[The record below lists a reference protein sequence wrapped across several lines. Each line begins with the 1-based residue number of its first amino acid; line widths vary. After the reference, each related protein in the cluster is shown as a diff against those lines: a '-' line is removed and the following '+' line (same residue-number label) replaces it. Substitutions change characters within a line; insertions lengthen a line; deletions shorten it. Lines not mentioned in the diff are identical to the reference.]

1 MNGIDEMIA
10 QNLKRPDGKQGGTW
24 YIGVDPGLHGAL
36 ALVDDVSGR
45 LLACVD
51 MPTVVKSS
59 ETRTVKGKD
68 GKPDRR
74 VTSERLMVSPH
85 MLARQIDEWCS
96 AAEVAGRRIVA
107 VIEEVQSMPRDG
119 AVGAF
124 AFGKSAGLIEG
135 VIAAAWIPIE
145 MIRPSVWKKKA
156 GLTADKAVA
165 IRKAQERFPTHV
177 HLFMRKKDDGRAEAS
192 ILASWAASRK
202 GGSHDH

>member
-1 MNGIDEMIA
+1 
-10 QNLKRPDGKQGGTW
+10 
-24 YIGVDPGLHGAL
+24 
-36 ALVDDVSGR
+36 
-45 LLACVD
+45 
-51 MPTVVKSS
+51 
-59 ETRTVKGKD
+59 
-68 GKPDRR
+68 
-74 VTSERLMVSPH
+74 
-85 MLARQIDEWCS
+85 
-96 AAEVAGRRIVA
+96 
-107 VIEEVQSMPRDG
+107 MPRDG

-202 GGSHDH
+202 GGSNDH